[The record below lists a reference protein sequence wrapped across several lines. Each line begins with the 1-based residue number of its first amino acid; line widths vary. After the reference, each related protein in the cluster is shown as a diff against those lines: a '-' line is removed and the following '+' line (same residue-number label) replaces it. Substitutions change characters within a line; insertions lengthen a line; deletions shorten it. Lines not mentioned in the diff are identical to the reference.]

1 MMWFWVVSHQL
12 LWDNDPPDAPARLK
26 CEEKTFVFV
35 YFTILKIICSSLR
48 QYREPLVTLHPFLF
62 FPAVAKWRQR
72 QKDVF
77 RKHCWDYECNIFRL
91 LSERLLRES
100 HHFKKV
106 WTVVTFPV
114 STRAELI
121 NIYSSLEIRYLR
133 EVAATSSPNW
143 KSYDVCVFLSDW
155 PLEQYHSCIYSSS
168 GASAFV
174 SCTFVFHLRVTSGN
188 GPPVSIVI

>member
-1 MMWFWVVSHQL
+1 MWRKDFCFGLFHNFKDHLFISTSVSGAASHASPFSFFFLQ
-12 LWDNDPPDAPARLK
+12 WQNDDKDRK
-26 CEEKTFVFV
+26 M
-35 YFTILKIICSSLR
+35 
-48 QYREPLVTLHPFLF
+48 FLENTVEIMNVI
-62 FPAVAKWRQR
+62 FP
-72 QKDVF
+72 
-77 RKHCWDYECNIFRL
+77 RL

>member
-1 MMWFWVVSHQL
+1 MMWFRAVSHQL

-26 CEEKTFVFV
+26 CEEKTFVLV

-48 QYREPLVTLHPFLF
+48 QYREPLVTLLSFFFLRWQNDDKDRKMF
-62 FPAVAKWRQR
+62 LENTVEIMNVIFP
-72 QKDVF
+72 
-77 RKHCWDYECNIFRL
+77 RL

-100 HHFKKV
+100 HHFENV
-106 WTVVTFPV
+106 WTVVTFPD

>member
-1 MMWFWVVSHQL
+1 MMWFWAVSHQL

-48 QYREPLVTLHPFLF
+48 QYREPLVTLLSFFFLRWQNDDKDRKMF
-62 FPAVAKWRQR
+62 LENTVEIMNVIFP
-72 QKDVF
+72 
-77 RKHCWDYECNIFRL
+77 RL

-100 HHFKKV
+100 HHFENV

>member
-1 MMWFWVVSHQL
+1 MWRKDFCFCLFHNFKDHLFISTSVSGAASH
-12 LWDNDPPDAPARLK
+12 A
-26 CEEKTFVFV
+26 
-35 YFTILKIICSSLR
+35 S
-48 QYREPLVTLHPFLF
+48 LF
-62 FPAVAKWRQR
+62 FFFLRWQNDD
-72 QKDVF
+72 KD
-77 RKHCWDYECNIFRL
+77 RKMFLENTVEIMNVIFPRL

-133 EVAATSSPNW
+133 EVAGTSSPNW